1 MAFDY
6 SGLLAVADTLI
17 VDFGRPMTLRR
28 NSRTPADAGK
38 PWAVVSDSATDIQS
52 IAATGVFLS
61 PKRSAFDAVTAG
73 VGVGLSNVE
82 QKTARVLVQALAT
95 LPEEMG
101 REWKV
106 DDGSR
111 TFEVLSSKPIKPG
124 DTLLYYDLEVKL

>member
-17 VDFGRPMTLRR
+17 TDFGRAITLRR
-28 NSRTPADAGK
+28 NSRTPDDPAK
-38 PWAVVSDSATDIQS
+38 PWAIVSGSAPDIQS

-61 PKRSAFDAVTAG
+61 PKRAAFDSITAG

-82 QKTARVLVQALAT
+82 QKTARVLVQALST

-101 REWKV
+101 RDWKV
-106 DDGSR
+106 DDGTR

-124 DTLLYYDLEVKL
+124 ATLMYYDLEVKL